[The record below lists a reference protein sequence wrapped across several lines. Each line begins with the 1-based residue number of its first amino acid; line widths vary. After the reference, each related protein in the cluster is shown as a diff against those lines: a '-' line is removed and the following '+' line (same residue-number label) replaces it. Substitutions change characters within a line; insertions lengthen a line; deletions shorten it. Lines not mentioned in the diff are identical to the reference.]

1 MIKQFLL
8 VINILSISLASQ
20 GTRKNFFDFSAKD
33 IDGKIVKMSD
43 FVNKKCLLVV
53 NVACKWLIT
62 HEQYTQLTA
71 LYNKYKKYGFHIL
84 AFPCN

>member
-53 NVACKWLIT
+53 NVACK
-62 HEQYTQLTA
+62 
-71 LYNKYKKYGFHIL
+71 
-84 AFPCN
+84 